1 MDQIEIVLGE
11 VRALRDDVREL
22 RDELSTNAEATSSRL
37 TQLETWVK
45 PALVNNGQPS
55 RIAALEA
62 RVAALERH
70 WTKVVAVGSALWA
83 ALALALRFLPW
94 GHH

>member
-1 MDQIEIVLGE
+1 MDQIQIVLEE
-11 VRALRDDVREL
+11 VRAVRGEVGKLRE
-22 RDELSTNAEATSSRL
+22 ELSANAEENASRV

-55 RIAALEA
+55 RIAALES

-70 WTKVVAVGSALWA
+70 WTKVVAIGSALWA
-83 ALALALRFLPW
+83 LLALGLRFIPW